1 MRSMAEARAKLS
13 DEFERGL
20 QLFNAGRFFECHEV
34 WELVWKRSAGVEK
47 TLLQALIQAA
57 AALLHLERGN
67 FRGARSTWA
76 KARIK
81 FQAGPANLRGLE
93 LQEFCAALDDFMAA
107 AFAGQPV
114 GKVPR
119 LRLAGTAS
127 C

>member
-1 MRSMAEARAKLS
+1 MAEAKPNLP
-13 DEFERGL
+13 DDFERGV
-20 QLFNAGRFFECHEV
+20 QLFNTGRFFEAHEV

-47 TLLQALIQAA
+47 TLMQALIQAA

-67 FRGARSTWA
+67 FRGARSIWA

-81 FQAGPANLRGLE
+81 FQAGPADLRGLE

-107 AFAGQPV
+107 AFAEHPV

>member
-20 QLFNAGRFFECHEV
+20 QLFNTGRFFEAHEV
-34 WELVWKRSAGVEK
+34 WEVVWKRSAGVEK

-57 AALLHLERGN
+57 AALLHVERGN

-81 FQAGPANLRGLE
+81 FQGGPANLMGLE
-93 LQEFCAALDDFMAA
+93 LQEFCAALDDFMAVA
-107 AFAGQPV
+107 AT
-114 GKVPR
+114 GKATDRVPR
-119 LRLAGTAS
+119 LRLAGAGS
-127 C
+127 R